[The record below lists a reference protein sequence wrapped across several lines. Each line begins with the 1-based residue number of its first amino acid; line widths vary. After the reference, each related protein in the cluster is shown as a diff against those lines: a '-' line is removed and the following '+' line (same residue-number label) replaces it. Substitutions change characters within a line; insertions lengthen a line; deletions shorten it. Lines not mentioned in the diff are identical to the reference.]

1 MVNESLTHELM
12 TKKQVAEFLQCS
24 QRQVEL
30 LTQKGRLP
38 KPVYL
43 GESSP
48 RWKQAELMAAL
59 EVKSE
64 VCEVA
69 R

>member
-12 TKKQVAEFLQCS
+12 TKKQVAEFLRCS

>member
-1 MVNESLTHELM
+1 MTTATQTEPALM

-48 RWKQAELMAAL
+48 RWKRAELMLAL
-59 EVKSE
+59 EANQAGE
-64 VCEVA
+64 
-69 R
+69 